1 MKIFLATG
9 NVKKI
14 KEIGKILHDF
24 DVEIFSIKDGI
35 EIPEVV
41 EDGDT
46 FEANSAK
53 KALEIA
59 RYLNMPAIADD
70 SGLCVEV
77 LGGAPGVYSARYSGE
92 DATDE
97 SNNEKLIKDLQ
108 GVGDRRAKF
117 VSVITFAKPTG
128 EVYSFRGEIEGEI
141 IDQPRGKDGFGYDPY
156 FYVEEYESTLAEIPE
171 IKNKISHRAKAL
183 EKFKNSFAEIVKER

>member
-24 DVEIFSIKDGI
+24 DVEILSIKDGVN
-35 EIPEVV
+35 IPEVI

-59 RYLNMPAIADD
+59 KYLNIPSIADD
-70 SGLCVEV
+70 SGLCVEA
-77 LGGAPGVYSARYSGE
+77 LGGDPGVYSARYSGE
-92 DATDE
+92 NATDE

-108 GVGDRRAKF
+108 GIDNRNAKF

-128 EVYSFRGEIEGEI
+128 EFYSFRGEIEGEI
-141 IDQPRGKDGFGYDPY
+141 IDEPRGKDGFGYDPY
-156 FYVEEYESTLAEIPE
+156 FYVKEYKSTLAEIPE

-183 EKFKNSFAEIVKER
+183 EKFKKNFSEIVKKR

>member
-9 NVKKI
+9 NTKKI
-14 KEIGKILHDF
+14 KEIEKILQDF
-24 DVEIFSIKDGI
+24 DVEILSIKDGI

-59 RYLNMPAIADD
+59 RYLNIPSIADD
-70 SGLCVEV
+70 SGLCVEA

-92 DATDE
+92 SATDE
-97 SNNEKLIKDLQ
+97 TNNEKLIKDLQ
-108 GVGDRRAKF
+108 GVENRKAKF
-117 VSVITFAKPTG
+117 VSVITFARPTG
-128 EVYSFRGEIEGEI
+128 ETYSFRGEIDGEI
-141 IDQPRGKDGFGYDPY
+141 VDNPKGKDGFGYDPY
-156 FYVEEYESTLAEIPE
+156 FYVEEYKSTLAEIPE
-171 IKNKISHRAKAL
+171 IKNRISHRAKAL
-183 EKFKNSFAEIVKER
+183 EKFKENFQDIVKKW